1 MMEIKG
7 QPGREMLHL
16 EGIMELV
23 QYLDQNNPEALKELE
38 KELQEIIDKYKE
50 KYKIIEEKSRCKNCG
65 RTDYPQ
71 TEDGYCGFCDPWN
84 YPDEIS
90 EE

>member
-1 MMEIKG
+1 MMTDTMQDIIKKFN
-7 QPGREMLHL
+7 ELIKDL
-16 EGIMELV
+16 EQNSPVRLNPLEAELI
-23 QYLDQNNPEALKELE
+23 
-38 KELQEIIDKYKE
+38 EIINRYWVK
-50 KYKIIEEKSRCKNCG
+50 CPNCG

-71 TEDGYCGFCDPWN
+71 TRDGFCGFCDPWN